1 MLNNF
6 VAALLALVGFVVI
19 LVVLLTLPVYFLWNW
34 VGVDVLHLPIITLW
48 QALGINLLAGCLF
61 GKLYT
66 KK

>member
-1 MLNNF
+1 MNEIIT
-6 VAALLALVGFVVI
+6 VVMSLVGFVV
-19 LVVLLTLPVYFLWNW
+19 LMVLILTLPVYFLWNW